1 VKEFKITD
9 DLLEIGRIHR
19 PHGIKGEV
27 SVSFVSNRKERR
39 QVGARL
45 FVGGQWLIVASSK
58 VHHDRI
64 LIGFEGYSDRNRAEL
79 LSGMMIYGEPI
90 EDDEALWIHKLI
102 GSSVLD
108 QDGIDRGVVI
118 EVIEN
123 PASDLLSLAS
133 GALVPLVFVS
143 RFDAASSKIYI
154 EAPEG
159 LFVDY
164 PSSSEPQG

>member
-1 VKEFKITD
+1 
-9 DLLEIGRIHR
+9 
-19 PHGIKGEV
+19 
-27 SVSFVSNRKERR
+27 
-39 QVGARL
+39 
-45 FVGGQWLIVASSK
+45 
-58 VHHDRI
+58 
-64 LIGFEGYSDRNRAEL
+64 
-79 LSGMMIYGEPI
+79 MMIYGEPI